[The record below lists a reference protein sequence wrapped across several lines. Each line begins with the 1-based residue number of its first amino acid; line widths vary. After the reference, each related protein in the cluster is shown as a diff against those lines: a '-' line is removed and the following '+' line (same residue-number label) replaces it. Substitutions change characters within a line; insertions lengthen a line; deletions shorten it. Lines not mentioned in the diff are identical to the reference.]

1 MCGILGI
8 IDKKEAVFERTVLGL
23 MALQH
28 RGQDACG
35 ILTNEG
41 KEFFLKKKKDTV
53 GRAFKETD
61 SKKLVGNISIGH
73 TRYPTLGSLLL
84 SDSQP
89 LYVNSSR
96 KVAMAQNGNVTN
108 YFDLKKELTK
118 KGMFLTTTVDAEPI
132 LLIFAEDYEKNN
144 DFFKASEQVLK
155 KVRGAYSLVGTIAD
169 KGLFAIRDP
178 HGIRPLVLGKNGNSY
193 AFASETVALQT
204 MGYDYVR
211 DIEPGEAV
219 FISKDLGI
227 ESKILIQ
234 KKRAHC
240 MFEWLYFADP
250 TSMIEGRSVYKARLA
265 LGVLM
270 NKQVNREDYDVL
282 IPVPD
287 SGRTCATKLAEVS
300 EIKYREGLIKD
311 KYVGRTF
318 IMSSQKMRERNV
330 MLKLKPIKSII
341 GGNRILLVDDSIVR
355 GTTSKRIVQLLKNN
369 GATEV
374 SFASSCPPIKY
385 PCFYGVDMHTQKDL
399 IAANK
404 TLEEIRESMQV
415 KQLVYATIDDVKKA
429 IRRDVCLACLDG
441 IYPEEISEEQKQSL
455 SGQRSTV
462 QKEKEVLNK

>member
-8 IDKKEAVFERTVLGL
+8 IDKKEPIFERTVLGL
-23 MALQH
+23 MTLQH

-41 KEFFLKKKKDTV
+41 EEFFLKRRKDTV
-53 GRAFKETD
+53 GRAFKAEDAKTM
-61 SKKLVGNISIGH
+61 KGNIGLGH

-89 LYVNSSR
+89 LFVNSTK

-108 YFDLKKELTK
+108 YFDLKKELTS
-118 KGMFLTTTVDAEPI
+118 KGMFLSTTVDLEPI
-132 LLIFAEDYEKNN
+132 LVIFAEDYEKNK
-144 DFFKASEQVLK
+144 DFFKASETVLK
-155 KVRGAYSLVGTIAD
+155 KVRGAYSLVGAIANE
-169 KGLFAIRDP
+169 GLFAIRDP

-219 FISKDLGI
+219 FISKDLEI
-227 ESKILIQ
+227 ESKIILQ
-234 KKRAHC
+234 KKKAHC

-265 LGVLM
+265 LGKLM
-270 NKQVNREDYDVL
+270 AAQVNSEDYDVL

-287 SGRTCATKLAEVS
+287 SGRTCATKLAETS
-300 EIKYREGLIKD
+300 EIRYREGLIKD

-318 IMSSQKMRERNV
+318 IMSSQKLRERNV

-341 GGNRILLVDDSIVR
+341 NDNRILLVDDSIVR

-385 PCFYGVDMHTQKDL
+385 PCFYGVDMHSQKEL

-404 TLEEIRESMQV
+404 TIEEIRVSMNV
-415 KQLVYATIDDVKKA
+415 KNLIYATTEDVKNA
-429 IRRDVCLACLDG
+429 IRRDVCMACLDG
-441 IYPEEISEEQKQSL
+441 DYPEEISEEQKSGL
-455 SGQRSTV
+455 SNQRSCV
-462 QKEKEVLNK
+462 QK